1 MRIVKMT
8 AIIIVAVSLALF
20 TAALLNAIINP
31 SPDQATADRVINALI
46 CVLCFYGIFRLNKSF
61 NKLRRKTG
69 SPPAKDAFD
78 PETGEVYGY
87 DTAKSGFMDRWE
99 DGLQVLWE
107 GEEQIAFSYESNDGR
122 KSRRTLTLYRVL
134 RNQNNA
140 IYFRGL
146 CHLRS
151 EERTF
156 ADAGI
161 TSKITH
167 NGKRYDW
174 EDFVEQ
180 RLGVKLDS

>member
-1 MRIVKMT
+1 MRIVK
-8 AIIIVAVSLALF
+8 IIVAVFLAIF
-20 TAALLNAIINP
+20 TAVLIAAAINP

-46 CVLCFYGIFRLNKSF
+46 AGLCLYGIIRLNR
-61 NKLRRKTG
+61 NLRKTRQPKG
-69 SPPAKDAFD
+69 APPPAEEAPPAFD
-78 PETGEVYGY
+78 PETGEVYGEG
-87 DTAKSGFMDRWE
+87 TAKTGFMDRWE
-99 DGLQVLWE
+99 DNLEILWE

-122 KSRRTLTLYRVL
+122 KSRRTLTLYRLL
-134 RNQNNA
+134 RNKNNA
-140 IYFRGL
+140 VYFRGL